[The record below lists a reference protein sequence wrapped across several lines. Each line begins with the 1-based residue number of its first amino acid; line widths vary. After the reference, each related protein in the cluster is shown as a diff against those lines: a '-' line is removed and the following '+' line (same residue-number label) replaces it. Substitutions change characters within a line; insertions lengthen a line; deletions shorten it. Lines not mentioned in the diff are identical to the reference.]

1 MFYFL
6 LTQTSVRYKI
16 ELSKER
22 SVRMKDVIKKGLII
36 VGIYLLFIAYI
47 MFACNRMEKLDNQSD
62 TKNVA
67 VSLNFGK

>member
-1 MFYFL
+1 
-6 LTQTSVRYKI
+6 
-16 ELSKER
+16 
-22 SVRMKDVIKKGLII
+22 MKDVIKKGLII